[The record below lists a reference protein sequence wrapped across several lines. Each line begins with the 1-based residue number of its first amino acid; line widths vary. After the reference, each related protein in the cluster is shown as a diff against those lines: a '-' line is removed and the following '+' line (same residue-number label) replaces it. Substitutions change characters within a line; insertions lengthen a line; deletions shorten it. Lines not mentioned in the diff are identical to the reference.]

1 VESFSGP
8 NPFELLIVFV
18 VIYLPIAAVLIAILP
33 WVGLTLWNV
42 FWTAVILRGAS
53 ALAILNA
60 TSGRAW

>member
-1 VESFSGP
+1 MGTFTAPTVFQTMV
-8 NPFELLIVFV
+8 VFV
-18 VIYLPIAAVLIAILP
+18 IIYIPLAALVVALLP
-33 WVGLTLWNV
+33 WVAVTLWNV